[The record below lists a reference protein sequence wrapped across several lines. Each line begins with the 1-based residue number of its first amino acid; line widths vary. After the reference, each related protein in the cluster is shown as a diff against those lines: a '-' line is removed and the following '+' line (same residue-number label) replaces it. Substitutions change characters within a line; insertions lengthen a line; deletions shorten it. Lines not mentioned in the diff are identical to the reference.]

1 MYPFQTTPDPNSV
14 VAGWIPLVLIAVLV
28 ISMVVLFFS
37 MRKQMRRIAIPPEG
51 VPITQSRKS
60 QPTDKPGS

>member
-1 MYPFQTTPDPNSV
+1 M

-51 VPITQSRKS
+51 VPITQSRKR